1 MLFCPATDSVV
12 CIPVTIYCVVPEN
25 KLCVVR
31 GECGVNVY
39 FVCGRVKKRE
49 IALRLINVAR
59 RVSHN
64 ELDRIKQMPHRTHEL
79 SLLSSDNRFWPN
91 NSFLFLLY
99 RLVQVYTQM
108 FSLIYSLL
116 TFPGRNLLF

>member
-1 MLFCPATDSVV
+1 M
-12 CIPVTIYCVVPEN
+12 TIYCVVPEN
-25 KLCVVR
+25 KLCAVR
-31 GECGVNVY
+31 GECGLNVY

-64 ELDRIKQMPHRTHEL
+64 ELDRIKQMPPRTHEL
-79 SLLSSDNRFWPN
+79 SPLSYDNRFWPN
-91 NSFLFLLY
+91 NSFLFLLF